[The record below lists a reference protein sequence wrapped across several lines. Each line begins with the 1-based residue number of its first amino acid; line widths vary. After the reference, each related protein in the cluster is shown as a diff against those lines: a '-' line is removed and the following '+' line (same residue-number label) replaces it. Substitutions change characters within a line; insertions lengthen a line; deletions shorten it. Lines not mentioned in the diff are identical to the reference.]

1 MPSSDS
7 NKVEKK
13 RSASR
18 RSLLP
23 YLIFFLLLLIASSVV
38 LAYLI
43 RNHLKASE
51 GIESVTLL
59 SSKSG
64 FTCDYSET
72 QKIYPFADGV
82 LKVTASRVS
91 YLSVSGKEIYGQ
103 DVEMDNPFCV
113 VSDGYA
119 IVADTGGYF
128 CALFN
133 ESGLVYQQQMTGA
146 INFATV
152 STDGV
157 VALIIER
164 ADTKGSVYL
173 LSASGEFLA
182 QWYSVESG
190 YPVSAS
196 FSPNHELLNIALADT
211 DGSVM
216 QSRLKQLLLPDE
228 THSGISEY
236 SLYSPTVSALLPSIS
251 YIGNDITVLAG
262 ISDVLCLKDG
272 QITTLSPTYTNI
284 YSVLSTDSGVAVFYS
299 DGVSQ
304 EIKMEI
310 VDSSMTR
317 GESTVI
323 GNRFVTAAQ
332 GYEMIAVCCDQ
343 SIMIIDAD
351 TNERL
356 KTITVDDE
364 VLRMGFLDKNSIVV
378 VSENGVHKI
387 NI

>member
-1 MPSSDS
+1 MPSSNS
-7 NKVEKK
+7 NSAKKK

-23 YLIFFLLLLIASSVV
+23 YLILFIILLIASSVV

-43 RNHLKASE
+43 SNHLKASE

-82 LKVTASRVS
+82 IKVTASRVS

-103 DVEMDNPFCV
+103 DIEMTNPFCV

-146 INFATV
+146 INYATV
-152 STDGV
+152 SSDGV
-157 VALIIER
+157 AALIIER

-190 YPVSAS
+190 YPVSVS

-262 ISDVLCLKDG
+262 ISDLLCLKDG
-272 QITTLSPTYTNI
+272 KITALSPTYTNI

-317 GESTVI
+317 GKSIVI
-323 GNRFVTAAQ
+323 GNSFVTATQ

-351 TNERL
+351 SNEII

-364 VLRMGFLDKNSIVV
+364 VLRMGFLDKNAIIV

-387 NI
+387 NL